1 MGRPINSFN
10 FGGGFNISA
19 QEPIDSRLVVA
30 TQADLTT
37 EETWSGVGLYN
48 GLVVAVQATGQLFVL
63 KDRDNAT
70 SASSWVAVGG
80 DVSADLNELSQTV
93 NTLSATVEG
102 IENTTYALE
111 TVAVGT
117 NEVGEPLY
125 AKVYSFVKRYTDA
138 DGIHEVNLGE
148 INIPKDMVVESGTV
162 VVGDDGKQDI
172 VLTLANGAGDIK
184 IDAENLVD
192 VYTVAADSTKYITIS
207 NNEFSFNAEALRTEF
222 GISGLEAA
230 ISSAVSDIATNSSA
244 IYEVIA
250 TQEVMA
256 ADISAN
262 ASEIVSL
269 KDAIASITHPV
280 YDITI
285 NDVAFTKEDNAYSV
299 TLDATSIAVGQD
311 ITYSKQ
317 NEDGSTEAVIA
328 YGQDDTLSS
337 ILEDIDSR
345 LRQFSADL
353 DSATAGGIN
362 SINPGEGIAVTSNGV
377 NDRTIAIALSDEA
390 NNRATIKDKKLY
402 VQPMTWDKL

>member
-1 MGRPINSFN
+1 M
-10 FGGGFNISA
+10 
-19 QEPIDSRLVVA
+19 
-30 TQADLTT
+30 
-37 EETWSGVGLYN
+37 
-48 GLVVAVQATGQLFVL
+48 VAVQATGQLFVL